1 MTRTDAASRRSG
13 QEAARPARAPGDPG
27 STLIENLTPRQ
38 IVEHLDRYIIGQD
51 DAKRAVAVALRN
63 RYRRQRVPERLRAEI
78 RPANILMIGPTG
90 VGKTEIA
97 RRVAQLVGAPFIK
110 VEATRF
116 TEVGYVGKDVES
128 IIRDL
133 VETSVSSLHRHWVES
148 VKAEAMQRARQRLLD
163 LLTDQALVAGA
174 PPAVSAN
181 GEVEAETVRK
191 AEQTVKRRWRRERK
205 RWERLLDGHQA
216 EDSHVELEV
225 DDVRETVLP
234 AFVGDLGE
242 GIEQVLAE
250 VLEGMA
256 ALPRVRRRVSVREAR
271 RILEAEESD
280 RLVDFD
286 AVVDESLQAVETG
299 GVVFIDELDKTIA
312 ADDSAGAEISASG
325 VQRDLLPLLEGAMVQ
340 TRFGAVRTD
349 HVLFIA
355 SGAFHGVR
363 PSDLIPEMQ
372 GRFPVRV
379 ELQSLREDDYL
390 AILTQP
396 EHAFPRQYEALLAT
410 ESVKLAFDDEALRR
424 IAQLAAEINGRQ
436 DDIGARRLQTLLEH
450 VLGDTLYAAPEL
462 EDRELRVTVD
472 LVNDQVGDAVDDEDI
487 SLFIL

>member
-1 MTRTDAASRRSG
+1 MTRTEAASLRSG
-13 QEAARPARAPGDPG
+13 EPSARPDRARGDLGP
-27 STLIENLTPRQ
+27 TLIENLTPRQ
-38 IVEHLDRYIIGQD
+38 IVEHLDRYIVGQE

-63 RYRRQRVPERLRAEI
+63 RYRRQRVPEELRAEI

-133 VETSVSSLHRHWVES
+133 VETSVSSLHRHRIES
-148 VKAEAMQRARQRLLD
+148 VKVEAMQRARQRLLD
-163 LLTDQALVAGA
+163 LLTDQALHDSRV
-174 PPAVSAN
+174 PAVSDN
-181 GEVEAETVRK
+181 GEMNAEAFRK
-191 AEQTVKRRWRRERK
+191 ADQAAKRKWRRERK
-205 RWERLLDGHQA
+205 RWERLLDGEQA
-216 EDSHVELEV
+216 EDADVELDV
-225 DDVRETVLP
+225 DDARENVLP
-234 AFVGDLGE
+234 VNAGDLGE
-242 GIEQVLAE
+242 GMEQVLAE
-250 VLEGMA
+250 MLEGMITP
-256 ALPRVRRRVSVREAR
+256 PRVRRRVPVREAR
-271 RILEAEESD
+271 RLLEAEESD
-280 RLVDFD
+280 RLVDVD

-312 ADDSAGAEISASG
+312 TDDSAGGDISASG

-340 TRFGAVRTD
+340 TRYGAVRTD

-363 PSDLIPEMQ
+363 PSDLIPEIQ

-379 ELQSLREDDYL
+379 ELQSLCEDDYL
-390 AILTQP
+390 AILTEP

-410 ESVKLAFDDEALRR
+410 ESIQVIFEEGALRR
-424 IAQLAAEINGRQ
+424 VAELAAEINGRQ
-436 DDIGARRLQTLLEH
+436 DDIGARRLQTLLER
-450 VLGDTLYAAPEL
+450 VLEDTLYSALEL

-472 LVNDQVGDAVDDEDI
+472 LVNDKLGDAVDDEDV